1 MSASPTPNESTSED
15 AVEKIVPMMPLVL
28 PLAAAV
34 LIFMLALIAVFMG

>member
-1 MSASPTPNESTSED
+1 MSASPTPHESTSD
-15 AVEKIVPMMPLVL
+15 DPIEKIVPMMPLVL